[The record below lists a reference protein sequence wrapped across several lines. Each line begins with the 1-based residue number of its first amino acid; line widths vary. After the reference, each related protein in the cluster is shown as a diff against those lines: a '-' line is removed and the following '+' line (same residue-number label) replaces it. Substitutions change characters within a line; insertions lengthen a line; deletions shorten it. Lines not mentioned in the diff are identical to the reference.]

1 MPCTLI
7 CFFKSASFDCSSQYA
22 RYRGDSG
29 RKQQRT
35 KKMDVRAMAS
45 TAGCSLVEKSRK
57 CCDQNIMY
65 VIWLVCRNCMKYVSE
80 IGWCG
85 EALWAIYVLQKT
97 WSTFSRV
104 RWCITHSHIKPFC
117 TQRNRIFGVL
127 SLNFVM
133 VGFFATNNERAL
145 CMCVERL
152 TLVYSIWG
160 EKESDSVQ
168 FISITFLS
176 STFEFF
182 IWVQLR
188 MKFVGNVVFD
198 FNGSLHST
206 FMCVAILGEQ
216 WRQRWWW

>member
-97 WSTFSRV
+97 WNTFSRV

-133 VGFFATNNERAL
+133 VGFFGVFCNQQWESVVYVCWTFNISVFHMGRKREWFCAIYFNNFSLEHFW
-145 CMCVERL
+145 
-152 TLVYSIWG
+152 I
-160 EKESDSVQ
+160 
-168 FISITFLS
+168 FHLS
-176 STFEFF
+176 
-182 IWVQLR
+182 
-188 MKFVGNVVFD
+188 
-198 FNGSLHST
+198 
-206 FMCVAILGEQ
+206 AIADEVCGKCCFWL
-216 WRQRWWW
+216 